1 MLHTVIASASTV
13 LTARPRLLARMP
25 AAIARIVLRASTALG
40 LDKTALTAR
49 LASTLG
55 QLVRQQKA
63 DAKTARLASTLGQL
77 VRQQQAHAK
86 TVIVAN
92 IPRQRR
98 IHVQIAQQTPSLQ
111 SVLPPVQRVH

>member
-1 MLHTVIASASTV
+1 MAVVIVHVLLPSTLQPKARAPTA
-13 LTARPRLLARMP
+13 LTARPRLLAQMP
-25 AAIARIVLRASTALG
+25 SAIARIVLRASTALG
-40 LDKTALTAR
+40 LDKTAL
-49 LASTLG
+49 
-55 QLVRQQKA
+55 
-63 DAKTARLASTLGQL
+63 TARLASTLGQL